1 MAKFFS
7 DREIRAV
14 AVFLPLAGLLI
25 GGIVLLRPKA
35 DPQAAFVAGMEM
47 EGRADSVDLRP
58 FDPNTVDYDGLRR
71 LGLSKHEA
79 VSLLKYRAAGKIFRI
94 PEDVTLC
101 YGISDSIYRRLAP
114 YIRIGRKY
122 AIAPRQYRTG
132 RVVPEPMPP
141 TRFRIDT
148 VGGALPAGHRGVVQ
162 AAGRGFHPLA

>member
-1 MAKFFS
+1 MINSFCIWQNFS

-35 DPQAAFVAGMEM
+35 DPEAAFVAGMEM

-79 VSLLKYRAAGKIFRI
+79 VSLLKYRAAGR
-94 PEDVTLC
+94 
-101 YGISDSIYRRLAP
+101 SSASRR
-114 YIRIGRKY
+114 
-122 AIAPRQYRTG
+122 
-132 RVVPEPMPP
+132 M
-141 TRFRIDT
+141 
-148 VGGALPAGHRGVVQ
+148 
-162 AAGRGFHPLA
+162 